1 MRNMHKIHFFLFSLS
16 AATGLIFP
24 STPWAATELAKINQ
38 SVITLEEFNKKYNEN
53 LKFFQLKQ
61 PTKAAVLD
69 EMIKREL
76 AIQEAKKQ
84 GLHQKAEVKERMDT
98 VLYYAL
104 LEHNLTTEYEKISV
118 SDEEAKAYYDK
129 NPELR
134 TSHIFVAV
142 APNATEAEQK
152 AALERIQ
159 RVNAEHVLPGKM
171 SFAEIAQRFSDGPA
185 AAVGGDIDYQSKE
198 RVDPTYYE
206 TAKNLG
212 TPGKISGIIRSRF
225 GYHIIKL
232 TAVRPWEEQDKAQVK
247 RAVFDEQRSIIFE
260 RYMGKLREH
269 AHVVDHK
276 ELLK

>member
-1 MRNMHKIHFFLFSLS
+1 MRKSSLLSFSLS
-16 AATGLIFP
+16 ALIGLICT
-24 STPWAATELAKINQ
+24 STPWAATELARINQ

-76 AIQEAKKQ
+76 AIQEARKQ
-84 GLHQKAEVKERMDT
+84 GLHQKAEVKDRMDT

-104 LEHNLTTEYEKISV
+104 LEHNLTAEYEKISV
-118 SDEEAKAYYDK
+118 SDEEAKAYYDR
-129 NPELR
+129 NPEIR

-142 APNATEAEQK
+142 APNATDAEQK

-159 RVNAEHVLPGKM
+159 RINSEHVLPGKM

-198 RVDPTYYE
+198 RVDPKYYD
-206 TAKNLG
+206 TALKLG
-212 TPGKISGIIRSRF
+212 TPGKISEIIRSRF

-232 TAVRPWEEQDKAQVK
+232 TAIRPWEEQDKAQVK

-260 RYMGKLREH
+260 KYMGELKKQAR
-269 AHVVDHK
+269 VVDHR
-276 ELLK
+276 ELLSK